1 MNRWFRM
8 ASNLLRIESKTV
20 SPNTRTVGP
29 VRLTRNPSAVASKFA
44 KRRPEAQENGEI
56 FSSSPQPARSAG
68 MNDQLTQLLE
78 RVAAGDT
85 GAEDRLIERVYDR
98 LRAIA
103 GTQRR
108 GFVSDDTLPPTV
120 MVHEAFVRM
129 FRSAHRGWQGREHF
143 FATAVQVM
151 RRIVF
156 DHARRRGAQKRGGG
170 WTRRSDAAL
179 ARHAADA
186 DVDLPALDDALTELA
201 TLNAR
206 QAQIVELRYLVG
218 LTVEETAEMLGL
230 SPRTVQLEW
239 RVARA
244 WLHARL
250 RDE

>member
-1 MNRWFRM
+1 M
-8 ASNLLRIESKTV
+8 S
-20 SPNTRTVGP
+20 
-29 VRLTRNPSAVASKFA
+29 
-44 KRRPEAQENGEI
+44 
-56 FSSSPQPARSAG
+56 
-68 MNDQLTQLLE
+68 DQLTELLE
-78 RVAAGDT
+78 RVASGDS
-85 GAEDRLIERVYDR
+85 GAEDLLIERIYDR

-103 GTQRR
+103 GRQRR

-151 RRIVF
+151 RQIVF
-156 DHARRRGAQKRGGG
+156 DHARRRGARKRGGD
-170 WTRRSDAAL
+170 WSRRSEEAVSQP
-179 ARHAADA
+179 ADSA

-201 TLNAR
+201 SLHTR
-206 QAQIVELRYLVG
+206 QSRIVELRYLVG
-218 LTVEETAEMLGL
+218 LTVDETAEVLGL